1 MNPKAD
7 SKTHVECRTPKMV
20 ENRSS
25 WSLNEVEKKEKMG
38 KTLTYKTKIQPKTYQ
53 KTLSLSRSHKQ
64 QLRCGACLYVLIN
77 SMTDF
82 ECVNIRMFEMRCS
95 FVQTIT
101 RLLSGIDLQMNG
113 LTIGD
118 IHRDT
123 KQYDHINFVI
133 QDCYQIHYSFFSL
146 MFILFVQFDIQ
157 NKLLQ

>member
-1 MNPKAD
+1 
-7 SKTHVECRTPKMV
+7 
-20 ENRSS
+20 
-25 WSLNEVEKKEKMG
+25 
-38 KTLTYKTKIQPKTYQ
+38 
-53 KTLSLSRSHKQ
+53 
-64 QLRCGACLYVLIN
+64 
-77 SMTDF
+77 MTDF

-101 RLLSGIDLQMNG
+101 RFLSGIDLQMNG